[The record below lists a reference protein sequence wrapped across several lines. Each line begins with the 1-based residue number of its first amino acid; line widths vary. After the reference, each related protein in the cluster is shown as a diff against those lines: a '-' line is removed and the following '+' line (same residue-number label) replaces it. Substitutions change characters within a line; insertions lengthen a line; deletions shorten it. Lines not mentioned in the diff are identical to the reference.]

1 MGVKCTWKRGWRRS
15 QRWIEGVLLR
25 PYPLVS
31 RQDRL
36 FAVTATSRGTSEH
49 SGVSWPDWADL
60 QRESTTVE
68 AFIAERITGTTLSI
82 GDRAERAP
90 GSMVSANY
98 FAALGVRP
106 ILGRAFAPGEDV
118 GRNAH
123 PVTVISYQLWRDRYH
138 GDPAG
143 WAAHVRTYV
152 LGVLIYQAVTR
163 DELDELVRLV
173 QQCPRC
179 GK

>member
-1 MGVKCTWKRGWRRS
+1 MLQDLRFGFRMLWRS
-15 QRWIEGVLLR
+15 PGFALLAIGCLTLGIGANAAVFSWIEGILLR

-31 RQDRL
+31 GQDRL

-106 ILGRAFAPGEDV
+106 ILGRGCE
-118 GRNAH
+118 
-123 PVTVISYQLWRDRYH
+123 
-138 GDPAG
+138 
-143 WAAHVRTYV
+143 
-152 LGVLIYQAVTR
+152 
-163 DELDELVRLV
+163 
-173 QQCPRC
+173 
-179 GK
+179 